1 MTEIGKGPAFFRAR
15 DQEQPCLYNHIYG
28 ITLWFDARSDL
39 DVGESGSIRLLS
51 DTAAIDTLVCGSK
64 RRFWPKG
71 IAAKAVFGKYPGKEM
86 KTPNYSDKA
95 KARARDP
102 GLFTNHG

>member
-1 MTEIGKGPAFFRAR
+1 M
-15 DQEQPCLYNHIYG
+15 
-28 ITLWFDARSDL
+28 LWFDAKSDL

-71 IAAKAVFGKYPGKEM
+71 IAAKAVFGKYSGKEM

-95 KARARDP
+95 KARARGP
-102 GLFTNHG
+102 SLFTNHG